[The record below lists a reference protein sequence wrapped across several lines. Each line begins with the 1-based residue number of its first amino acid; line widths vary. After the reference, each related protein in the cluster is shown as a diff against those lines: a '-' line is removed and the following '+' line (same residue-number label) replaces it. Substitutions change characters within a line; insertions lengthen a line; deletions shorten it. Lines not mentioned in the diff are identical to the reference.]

1 MNSIIFTPAEKRAIT
16 RAKNII
22 AEKIGGYEL
31 KMESPMRVRDFLTL
45 SLGAEEREHF
55 EVIFL
60 TSQNA
65 VIAKERLFSGTIN
78 AASVYPRVVV
88 KRALELNAA
97 SIILAHNHP
106 SGEVEPS
113 QADKLITKKIQDA
126 LGYVDINVLDHLIV
140 SGVSFCSFAE
150 RGLI

>member
-1 MNSIIFTPAEKRAIT
+1 MNSIVFTPAEKRAIT

-31 KMESPMRVRDFLTL
+31 KMESPIRVRDFLTL

>member
-22 AEKIGGYEL
+22 AEKIGGYDIKL
-31 KMESPMRVRDFLTL
+31 ESPIRVRDFLTL

-60 TSQNA
+60 TSQHA
-65 VIAKERLFSGTIN
+65 VIAKERLFSGTID
-78 AASVYPRVVV
+78 AASIYPREVV

-97 SIILAHNHP
+97 GVIFAHNHP

-113 QADKLITKKIQDA
+113 RSDQLITTKLQDA
-126 LGYVDINVLDHLIV
+126 LGYVDIKVLDHLIV
-140 SGVSFCSFAE
+140 SGVKFCSFAE
-150 RGLI
+150 RGLL

>member
-16 RAKNII
+16 RAKNIL
-22 AEKIGGYEL
+22 AEKIGGYNIKL
-31 KMESPMRVRDFLTL
+31 ESPMRVRDFLTL

-78 AASVYPRVVV
+78 AASVYPREVV

-97 SIILAHNHP
+97 NVIFAHNHP
-106 SGEVEPS
+106 SGELEPS
-113 QADKLITKKIQDA
+113 QSDKLITKRLQDA
-126 LGYVDINVLDHLIV
+126 LGCVDINVLDHLIV

-150 RGLI
+150 RGLL